1 MPRRNATQALPHFFW
16 ENRGKTRGTIGACDR
31 LLFNCDDDDDDADD
45 DDDNADDDA
54 DDSKGIIKR
63 LSDDTDLL
71 TRPPNSFVDTK
82 MNVLK
87 MTEQWCGWIPKLTK
101 SVGPVGL

>member
-1 MPRRNATQALPHFFW
+1 LPRRNATQALPHFFG

-31 LLFNCDDDDDDADD
+31 LLFHDDDDDDADAADDD
-45 DDDNADDDA
+45 DDDNADDDDDADDDA

-71 TRPPNSFVDTK
+71 PQI
-82 MNVLK
+82 LL
-87 MTEQWCGWIPKLTK
+87 WIRR
-101 SVGPVGL
+101 

>member
-1 MPRRNATQALPHFFW
+1 M
-16 ENRGKTRGTIGACDR
+16 
-31 LLFNCDDDDDDADD
+31 FNCDDDDDDDDDADDDDDGDDD

-54 DDSKGIIKR
+54 DDDDNADDDSQGIIKR

>member
-1 MPRRNATQALPHFFW
+1 MPRRNATQALPHFFG

-31 LLFNCDDDDDDADD
+31 LLFHDDDDDADAAD
-45 DDDNADDDA
+45 DDDNADDDDADDDA

-71 TRPPNSFVDTK
+71 PQI
-82 MNVLK
+82 LL
-87 MTEQWCGWIPKLTK
+87 WIRR
-101 SVGPVGL
+101 